1 MTTKFTLVA
10 QNGYVTLWFGK
21 SRIGVLRHAA
31 LKPEVVA
38 TNIGNALRRGETLDP
53 KQWSRS
59 RPINPKSYAR
69 CNRIFG
75 F

>member
-1 MTTKFTLVA
+1 MATKFTLLT
-10 QNGYVTLWFGK
+10 QSGYVTLWYGQ
-21 SRIGVLRHAA
+21 SRIGVLRHTA
-31 LKPEVVA
+31 LNPKTVA
-38 TNIGNALRRGETLDP
+38 TRIGDALRRGETLDP

-59 RPINPKSYAR
+59 RPSNPKSYAR